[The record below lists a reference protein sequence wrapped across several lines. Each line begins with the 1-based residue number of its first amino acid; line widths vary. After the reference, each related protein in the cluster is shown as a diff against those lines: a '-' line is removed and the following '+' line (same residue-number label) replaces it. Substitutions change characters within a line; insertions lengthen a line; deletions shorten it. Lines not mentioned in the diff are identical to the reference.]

1 MTGMVEDRNAWCIS
15 RQRVWGVP
23 IPVFYCDD
31 CGEYIVNDKT
41 ISGVSELFRKEGAD
55 SWFIRPASEILPE
68 GFTCPHCGSSKGF
81 TKETDTMDVWFD
93 SGVSHAA
100 VLSGHWQDQAW
111 PCDLYLEGND
121 QYRGWFQSSLLTSV
135 AWKGV
140 APYKAVNTHGM
151 VVDGDGKKMSKS
163 LGNGVKPE
171 EIVEKWGADILRLWV
186 ASSDYHADIRI
197 SNDILKQLS
206 EVYRK
211 IRNTARYI
219 LGNLAGFDP
228 ETDQVTDSELLE
240 LDRWALAKL
249 DALLA
254 STHEDYNHYDFHH
267 IYHDLHNFCT
277 IDLSNFYLDV
287 IKDRLYVEGTKSVAR
302 RSAQTAMYRILRGL
316 SLVIAPI
323 LCFTAEEIWSFL
335 PEDKNYKRESV
346 VFNEIPK
353 TSGDAD
359 VAFLSKWDRLIAVR
373 DDVNKALEIARAA
386 KKIGKSLEAK
396 VVLGCKDELYD
407 FLTAEVDALP
417 TLFIVSQV
425 ELSKENAGEP
435 GAVEGL
441 TVAVEP
447 ADGHKCER
455 CWSFSETVGENA
467 KHETLCARCA
477 AIVG

>member
-1 MTGMVEDRNAWCIS
+1 
-15 RQRVWGVP
+15 VP

-31 CGEYIVNDKT
+31 CGEYIVNDET
-41 ISGVSELFRKEGAD
+41 IDAVSALFKKEGSD
-55 SWFIRPASEILPE
+55 SWFIRPVDEILPD
-68 GFTCPHCGSSKGF
+68 GFKCPHCGGSTGF

-100 VLSGHWQDQAW
+100 VLTGHWKDQTW

-140 APYKAVNTHGM
+140 APYKTINTHGM
-151 VVDGDGKKMSKS
+151 VVDGEGKKMSKS
-163 LGNGVKPE
+163 LGNGVEPG
-171 EIVEKWGADILRLWV
+171 EIADKWGADVLRLWV

-228 ETDQVTDSELLE
+228 EADQVAEVEILE

-249 DALLA
+249 DELLA
-254 STHEDYNHYDFHH
+254 KTREDYDNYDFHK

-302 RSAQTAMYRILRGL
+302 RSAQTAMYRIIRGL
-316 SLVIAPI
+316 TLVIAPI
-323 LCFTAEEIWSFL
+323 LCFTAEEIWGFL
-335 PEDKNYKRESV
+335 PEDKNYKRDSV

-353 TSGDAD
+353 ASGKADA
-359 VAFLSKWDRLIAVR
+359 AFMAKWDRLIAVR
-373 DDVNKALEIARAA
+373 DDVNKALELARAA

-396 VVLGCKDELYD
+396 VVLSCDGELYD
-407 FLTAEVDALP
+407 FLTAELAALP

-425 ELSKENAGEP
+425 ELAKGGKGEQA

-441 TVAVEP
+441 TVTVES

-455 CWSFSETVGENA
+455 CWSFSSTVSENDA
-467 KHETLCARCA
+467 HPTLCARCA